1 MHTASSLK
9 TPFLA
14 SPIVTTPSEPDD
26 RGQLPPEEIT
36 PSSDSPVP
44 HANPTAPGSLAENEQ
59 PQAPHNPDEGLP
71 DWEPLTPELV
81 EDEAIRGDFV
91 IRWAVVGLALLF
103 GFAPIADT
111 RTLVHVRSGE
121 YLAAHGFLPP
131 GRDPFSYT
139 ANDRSWINLSWMF
152 DLIAAGIH
160 SASGGIGLTIVQGVL
175 AGVAFGLLAHTYSS
189 GIRTWWGSICAA
201 LALLACYP
209 QFTAQPELI
218 TLVGLA
224 LILWIAH
231 RSNESS
237 NSRMLWSCVA
247 VVWFWAQLD
256 PRAFLGWMLLMC
268 LAAGESLRRREDS
281 GLGQVLWWQVACA
294 SLAVTFIHPFH
305 WNAWLSPVRLFTM
318 DYPALQ
324 QAFTRPGSVE
334 MGFYPITFQA
344 FWETINHDSI
354 AALVLFAATVVS
366 LVLNRERLHPGHL
379 IAVVVFNVLG
389 CLATHE
395 LAAASLVNCV
405 VCTVNAQSWYR
416 HRFGQVYSVDWR
428 ELLFSRGGRAVTVLT
443 YFGLAWLVISGRIDG
458 PAGRRTALGIDEI
471 LQVQMDSYL
480 RIAPDNLDDRPFHF
494 VARQG
499 DLLIWSGQKSFID
512 TRASLFSGSGEKD
525 LIALHDR
532 TRRALQKRRS
542 IQAGSGEPEIWK
554 ATFEKY
560 QITHTLP
567 RLSGPNPGPDY
578 LTFSDL
584 LSSSDWVLTRLTPS
598 TGVFYRNAEG
608 TAVAEHAAKHRF
620 DFVQNAFQTES
631 TLLETSRVCARPP
644 TMADGL
650 FSARHPRY
658 PAPIQLAGH
667 YLQLAASNGEMSPR
681 ARIACALLAIRES
694 AAGLREDSNSA
705 DGYYTLGR
713 AYLILDRV
721 ETNLMSEA
729 GVRWFNTVRYYQA
742 VAALHQAALLRPTD
756 QRIQFDLLGM
766 FERTQRGELALEAI
780 RHFKRIR
787 PVTAESTE
795 EERKQRE
802 QLLNIEISLEEV
814 LAKIETQVEQQL
826 ADGADRF
833 QVAAGAYQAGAVRL
847 AIRTLED
854 DPIYTQQNP
863 LARSTLGSWMIEA
876 GRVQEGLDA
885 MEQVAMTGG
894 ASGWRDSVAGA
905 LLVNGEYQRAIDL
918 WRDQMNESISNST
931 QATLLTLPFLTLN
944 SVWMS
949 ADQYPFTQMAAAGEV
964 VGNVRLE
971 VTSLMYQIGQAQLEL
986 GDVAGATKTFQSV
999 FNKARNTQLQP
1010 LIKFYLEAL
1019 TDSPIE
1025 IPSVESPT
1033 LEEFEPMGEEPTP
1046 KDEPKTGS
1054 GEKVSTGKKVL
1065 PNRERAL
1072 PTPEKALPK
1081 SPD

>member
-1 MHTASSLK
+1 MNTASIVK

-14 SPIVTTPSEPDD
+14 SLIVTTPSEPDD
-26 RGQLPPEEIT
+26 HGQLPPEEIT
-36 PSSDSPVP
+36 PSSESPVP
-44 HANPTAPGSLAENEQ
+44 DANPPVPGPSAENEQ
-59 PQAPHNPDEGLP
+59 PQVPQNPDEGLP
-71 DWEPLTPELV
+71 EWEPLTPELV

-121 YLAAHGFLPP
+121 YLASHGFLPP
-131 GRDPFSYT
+131 GLDPFSYT
-139 ANDRSWINLSWMF
+139 ANDRAWINLSWMF

-160 SASGGIGLTIVQGVL
+160 GVSGGIGLTIVQGVL
-175 AGVAFGLLAHTYSS
+175 AGVAFGLLAHTYST

-209 QFTAQPELI
+209 QFTSQPELI

-224 LILWIAH
+224 LVLWISH
-231 RSNESS
+231 RSSESG
-237 NSRMLWSCVA
+237 NSRMLWSCVP
-247 VVWFWAQLD
+247 VVWLWAQLD
-256 PRAFLGWMLLMC
+256 PRAFLGWLLLMC

-281 GLGQVLWWQVACA
+281 GLGHGSWWQVACA
-294 SLAVTFIHPFH
+294 SLAVTVIHPFH
-305 WNAWLSPVRLFTM
+305 WNAWASPVRLFAV

-324 QAFTRPGSVE
+324 QTFTRPGSVE
-334 MGFYPITFQA
+334 MGFYPMTYQA
-344 FWETINHDSI
+344 FWDTINHDSI

-389 CLATHE
+389 GLATHE
-395 LAAASLVNCV
+395 LAAVSLVNCV
-405 VCTVNAQSWYR
+405 VCTINAQSWYR

-458 PAGRRTALGIDEI
+458 PQGRRTALGFDEI
-471 LQVQMDSYL
+471 LQVQMDSYQQ
-480 RIAPDNLDDRPFHF
+480 IAPDNLDDRPFHF

-512 TRASLFSGSGEKD
+512 TRASLFSGSGESD

-532 TRRALQKRRS
+532 TRRALQKKRS

-560 QITHTLP
+560 QITHALP
-567 RLSGPNPGPDY
+567 RLSGPIPGPDY
-578 LTFSDL
+578 YTFSDL

-598 TGVFYRNAEG
+598 TSVFYRNVEG
-608 TAVAEHAAKHRF
+608 TQAAEYAATNQF
-620 DFVQNAFQTES
+620 DFVRKAFQTEDA
-631 TLLETSRVCARPP
+631 LPETARVCARPP

-658 PAPIQLAGH
+658 PGPIQQAGH
-667 YLQLAASNGEMSPR
+667 YLQLATPRGETSPR
-681 ARIACALLAIRES
+681 IRVACALLAIRES
-694 AAGLREDSNSA
+694 TAGLREDSNSA
-705 DGYYTLGR
+705 DGYYTLAR
-713 AYLILDRV
+713 AYLVLDDV
-721 ETNLMSEA
+721 ETSLMREA
-729 GVRWFNTVRYYQA
+729 GLRWFNTVRYYQT

-756 QRIQFDLLGM
+756 QRIQSDLLGM

-787 PVTAESTE
+787 PVTAETTE
-795 EERKQRE
+795 DERKQRE
-802 QLLNIEISLEEV
+802 QLLNVEISLEEV

-833 QVAAGAYQAGAVRL
+833 QVAAGAYQAGAVRV

-863 LARSTLGSWMIEA
+863 IARGTLGSWLIEA
-876 GRVQEGLDA
+876 GRVQDGLDA
-885 MEQVAMTGG
+885 MEQVARTGG
-894 ASGWRDSVAGA
+894 VPGWRDSVAGT
-905 LLVNGEYQRAIDL
+905 LLINGEYQRAIDL
-918 WRDQMNESISNST
+918 WRDQANESISNST

-949 ADQYPFTQMAAAGEV
+949 PDQYPFTQMAAAGEV

-971 VTSLMYQIGQAQLEL
+971 VASLMYHMGQAQLEL
-986 GDVAGATKTFQSV
+986 GDVAGARKTFESV
-999 FNKARNTQLQP
+999 FPKARNTQLQP

-1019 TDSPIE
+1019 TGSPIE
-1025 IPSVESPT
+1025 IPTAESPE
-1033 LEEFEPMGEEPTP
+1033 LEEFEPMGEASSP
-1046 KDEPKTGS
+1046 KDKPKPGT
-1054 GEKVSTGKKVL
+1054 GEKV
-1065 PNRERAL
+1065 L
-1072 PTPEKALPK
+1072 PTGEKVLPK